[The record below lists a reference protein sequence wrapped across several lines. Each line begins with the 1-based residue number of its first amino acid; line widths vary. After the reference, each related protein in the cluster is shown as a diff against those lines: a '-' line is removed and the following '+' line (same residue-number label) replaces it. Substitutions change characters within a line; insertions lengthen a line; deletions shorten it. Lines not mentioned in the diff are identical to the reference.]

1 MPSVFDEFADDEKI
15 NLDEKNI
22 IVDDEKERAR

>member
-15 NLDEKNI
+15 NFDEKNI